1 MEINKNHSCACW
13 NSFNII
19 VKSNQIETK
28 RSTFLSTESYP
39 DLFAGV
45 EHLRP
50 KKPLNFEINNNFYEN
65 PKPINS
71 NKLCDNYFI
80 KPQPIKPYFPDENY
94 NIPQN
99 KKIIFCFDCNKK
111 SIIIPSFCKK
121 CLKNDII
128 VKQIPDNFDE
138 NNLNNYYDN
147 YVCISCKLCTFGCNH
162 EWETHKSAFFPNT
175 ISNIV
180 CKICQNIKRD

>member
-1 MEINKNHSCACW
+1 MEINKSHLCAWC
-13 NSFNII
+13 NSSNII
-19 VKSNQIETK
+19 TKSNEIEIK
-28 RSTFLSTESYP
+28 KSTFIRTESYP

-50 KKPLNFEINNNFYEN
+50 KRPLNFDIDYNFI
-65 PKPINS
+65 PIKS
-71 NKLCDNYFI
+71 VKLCDNEFI

-111 SIIIPSFCKK
+111 SIIIPAFCKK
-121 CLKNDII
+121 CVRNDII
-128 VKQIPDNFDE
+128 IKKIPENFDE
-138 NNLNNYYDN
+138 NNLNHYNDD

-162 EWETHKSAFFPNT
+162 VWETHKSAFFPET
-175 ISNIV
+175 ISYIV
-180 CKICQNIKRD
+180 CKICQNIKND

>member
-1 MEINKNHSCACW
+1 MDINKNHSCAWC

-19 VKSNQIETK
+19 TKSNQTEIK
-28 RSTFLSTESYP
+28 RKPFISTEGYP
-39 DLFAGV
+39 DLFARV
-45 EHLRP
+45 EHIIP
-50 KKPLNFEINNNFYEN
+50 KKLLNFEINNNFYEN
-65 PKPINS
+65 SIR
-71 NKLCDNYFI
+71 LYDNDFI
-80 KPQPIKPYFPDENY
+80 KPQPTKQYFPDENY

-128 VKQIPDNFDE
+128 VKQIPDNFNE
-138 NNLNNYYDN
+138 NNLNNYIDD

-162 EWETHKSAFFPNT
+162 EWETHKSAFFPDT
-175 ISNIV
+175 ISNTV